1 MNKLKPNNMKRLFLI
16 TLLLPAFATLI
27 NAQELK
33 KEVRQLQEFDRIRV
47 SKGINVTLVEG
58 EKPQAEIH
66 IENAETSD
74 VLIEQ
79 KGRDLTIKM
88 RTLIRKG
95 VAVNVY
101 VTFQNLREIST
112 GLGGSVDSD
121 DLIEADQLVL
131 EAGMDGSIDL
141 EVDVKKL
148 VVNASSA
155 RVEVRGTADYV
166 DVHTSTGGR
175 FLGANLKTPEA
186 LVRANT
192 GGSVQVWVTDKINA
206 TAGSGAR
213 VEYAGNPEKVE
224 VKQTLGGKVERLQ

>member
-1 MNKLKPNNMKRLFLI
+1 MKRLFLI
-16 TLLLPAFATLI
+16 TLLLPAFATLVS
-27 NAQELK
+27 AQELK

-101 VTFQNLREIST
+101 VTYQNLREIST

-141 EVDVKKL
+141 EIDVKKL

-166 DVHTSTGGR
+166 DVRTSTGGR

-186 LVRANT
+186 LIRANT
-192 GGSVQVWVTDKINA
+192 GSSVQVWVTDKINA

-213 VEYAGNPEKVE
+213 VEYAGNPEKIE